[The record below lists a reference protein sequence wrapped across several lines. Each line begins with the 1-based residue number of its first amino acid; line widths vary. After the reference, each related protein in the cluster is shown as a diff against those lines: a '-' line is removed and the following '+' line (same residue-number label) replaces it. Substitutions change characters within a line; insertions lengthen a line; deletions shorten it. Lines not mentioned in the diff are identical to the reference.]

1 MKKLV
6 KKHPLAI
13 RWFHWVNFP
22 LLLMMIWSGFLI
34 YWANDVYAI
43 KIAGKTLIKFFP
55 QSFYEAF
62 NMKYRLGE
70 GMAFHFV
77 FMWFFII
84 NGILYVLYTIFSGAW
99 RHLLPNRH
107 SFREAWQ
114 VLLHDLRLR
123 KSAPPVK
130 KYNGAQKIAYTA
142 IILFG
147 IGSFITGIAI
157 YKPIQFGWV
166 CWLCGGYE
174 WARAEHFILTIGYCL
189 FFIVHLLQVIR
200 AGWNNFQGMVT
211 GFEIKK

>member
-22 LLLMMIWSGFLI
+22 LLLIMIWSGFLI

-84 NGILYVLYTIFSGAW
+84 NGIKKFSLG
-99 RHLLPNRH
+99 
-107 SFREAWQ
+107 
-114 VLLHDLRLR
+114 
-123 KSAPPVK
+123 
-130 KYNGAQKIAYTA
+130 
-142 IILFG
+142 
-147 IGSFITGIAI
+147 TGD
-157 YKPIQFGWV
+157 
-166 CWLCGGYE
+166 
-174 WARAEHFILTIGYCL
+174 
-189 FFIVHLLQVIR
+189 
-200 AGWNNFQGMVT
+200 
-211 GFEIKK
+211 